1 MSARQ
6 ARTRIHAH
14 YRYPH
19 VSDRRL
25 DFVVLTATA
34 AVAVVS
40 VVFVSSPW
48 RYPTP
53 GDYVAA
59 VEASARKLVED
70 RLLLDKD
77 ARRIVE
83 RAAQAM

>member
-1 MSARQ
+1 MRSRRHHAAARQ
-6 ARTRIHAH
+6 DEGR
-14 YRYPH
+14 
-19 VSDRRL
+19 
-25 DFVVLTATA
+25 A
-34 AVAVVS
+34 AS
-40 VVFVSSPW
+40 LGRPRPSLEE

-70 RLLLDKD
+70 RLLLDED
-77 ARRIVE
+77 AKRIVE